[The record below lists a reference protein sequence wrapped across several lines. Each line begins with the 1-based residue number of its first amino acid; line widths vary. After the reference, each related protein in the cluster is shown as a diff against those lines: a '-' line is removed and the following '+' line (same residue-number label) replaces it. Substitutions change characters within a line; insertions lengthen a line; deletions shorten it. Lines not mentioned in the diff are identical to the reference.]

1 MKKILTMMAVAAIVA
16 GCAKEVNE
24 NELYD
29 VKDGKRVAFLLGG
42 DFKKPSFTRSLTADG
57 QEMTDVWVFDFVD
70 DVCEQ
75 FVHKVQGD
83 ADFDTPSLTL
93 SNGDHRLCF
102 VVSRG
107 DTPVLD
113 EQHTTITWSRPSDT
127 FWAEYEM
134 AVGALHENRTDM
146 HETCYGYA
154 LIEEIGSGIC
164 AIVEKRQW
172 FKWNK
177 EKRGYFEIEE
187 PECVK
192 HLANFAIG

>member
-1 MKKILTMMAVAAIVA
+1 MYFITVFEKI
-16 GCAKEVNE
+16 E
-24 NELYD
+24 
-29 VKDGKRVAFLLGG
+29 
-42 DFKKPSFTRSLTADG
+42 
-57 QEMTDVWVFDFVD
+57 
-70 DVCEQ
+70 
-75 FVHKVQGD
+75 
-83 ADFDTPSLTL
+83 
-93 SNGDHRLCF
+93 
-102 VVSRG
+102 
-107 DTPVLD
+107 
-113 EQHTTITWSRPSDT
+113 PSDIFFAEFGDQRT
-127 FWAEYEM
+127 WGYYPEYEM
-134 AVGALHENRTDM
+134 AVDVLHENRTDM